1 MTERGGIGTRKR
13 GGELNTPVTRYGHP
27 SLEFIRRTVRS
38 LRRANILVGAVSEDL
53 ELLDSILASTAIVVL
68 GVAAVSVRA
77 QRST

>member
-1 MTERGGIGTRKR
+1 
-13 GGELNTPVTRYGHP
+13 VTRYGHP
-27 SLEFIRRTVRS
+27 SLEFIRRTVLS